1 MKNTPHR
8 IAILILAAGAS
19 TRMGKPKQLLPWK
32 DTTLLEHAIKTAKSA
47 DAIEVVTV
55 LGANTKLIQSQIKEE
70 VIFIENTA
78 WQLGLGGSIAFG
90 TKWLLQSDI
99 EFDGILIMLADQPLI
114 DFRYLNTLIATSVEQ
129 TDRIIAT
136 AYKNRAGVPTIFPIK
151 YVDMLLN
158 LNEDFGAKH
167 LLEQERDTVI
177 TVSAGN
183 RISDV
188 DTEEDY
194 KQLKNK
200 NEFEN

>member
-1 MKNTPHR
+1 MKIMPHR

-19 TRMGKPKQLLPWK
+19 TRMGQPKQLLPWK
-32 DTTLLEHAIKTAKSA
+32 DTTLLGHAIQTAKST

-55 LGANTKLIQSQIKEE
+55 LGANAKLIQSQIKEE
-70 VIFIENTA
+70 VIFIQNTS
-78 WQLGLGGSIAFG
+78 WQSGLGGSIACG
-90 TKWLLQSDI
+90 TEWLLQSNI
-99 EFDGILIMLADQPLI
+99 EFDGILITLADQPLI
-114 DFRYLNTLIATSVEQ
+114 DFKYLDKLISTFSEH

-136 AYKNRAGVPTIFPIK
+136 TYKNRAGVPALFPKK
-151 YVDMLLN
+151 YVNTLLK
-158 LNEDFGAKH
+158 LDKDFGAKH
-167 LLEQERDTVI
+167 LLEQEQDTII
-177 TVSAGN
+177 TIPAEN

>member
-1 MKNTPHR
+1 MPHR

-19 TRMGKPKQLLPWK
+19 TRMGQPKQLLPWK
-32 DTTLLEHAIKTAKSA
+32 DTTLLGHAIQTAKST

-55 LGANTKLIQSQIKEE
+55 LGANAKLIQSQIKEE
-70 VIFIENTA
+70 VIFIQNTS
-78 WQLGLGGSIAFG
+78 WQSGLGGSIACG
-90 TKWLLQSDI
+90 TEWLLQSNI
-99 EFDGILIMLADQPLI
+99 EFDGILITLADQPLI
-114 DFRYLNTLIATSVEQ
+114 DFKYLDKLISTFSEH

-136 AYKNRAGVPTIFPIK
+136 TYKNRAGVPALFPKK
-151 YVDMLLN
+151 YVNTLLK
-158 LNEDFGAKH
+158 LDKDFGAKH
-167 LLEQERDTVI
+167 LLEQEQDTII
-177 TVSAGN
+177 TIPAEN